1 MNTIKGMAH
10 GALLSGLVAFGMAGV
25 VASGLASA
33 GSRPAAAA
41 GVPAHLASSLRDSA
55 RAANNS
61 RVDPFGAAIG
71 ATRAAGAFP
80 IAAARAAGV
89 GSANNAA
96 GRTPVGTS
104 LDWAVQSLDTIGCE
118 ADETSFTTLVSGYE
132 GGVERFRTTVD
143 AGGQRYMDE
152 DAGSPAG
159 DGEFPWVLYDTSSG
173 GPVTAAFP
181 LPPDTP
187 VTVNFQFIHDVGG
200 PVVFHRRITLSQ
212 CNGGSIIDDRL
223 VIGWTV
229 ISLDSIGCESGE
241 TSFTTVVSGYQGG
254 TERFRTIVDAGGN
267 RYMDEDADTPGSNG
281 TYGWSLYDD
290 NSGGPVTASFP
301 LPPDTPVTVHFQFID
316 GVGGDVV
323 FHRRITLSQCNGGSI
338 VGDEL
343 VLDWA
348 VQSLDS
354 IGCGESEI
362 SFTTLVS
369 GYLGGP
375 EHFHTTVDAAGD
387 RYMDE
392 DAGTPGGGNG
402 TYGWSLYGDD
412 SGGPVTATFPLP
424 PDTPVVVHFEFI
436 SGAGGDP
443 VFRRKVVLDRCNGG
457 SIIGDEIVP
466 LDRIFTDGFDG
477 TP

>member
-25 VASGLASA
+25 VASGPASA

-41 GVPAHLASSLRDSA
+41 GVPAHLTSSLRDSA

-61 RVDPFGAAIG
+61 RVNPFG
-71 ATRAAGAFP
+71 ATRATGAFP
-80 IAAARAAGV
+80 VAPARAAGV

-96 GRTPVGTS
+96 GRAPAGTS

-118 ADETSFTTLVSGYE
+118 ADETSFTTLVSGYV

-143 AGGQRYMDE
+143 AGGHRYMDE
-152 DAGSPAG
+152 DAGSPSG
-159 DGEFPWVLYDTSSG
+159 DGEFEWGLYDASSG

-212 CNGGSIIDDRL
+212 CNGGSIMDDQL

-229 ISLDSIGCESGE
+229 ISLDSIGCESSE

-254 TERFRTIVDAGGN
+254 SERLRTIVDAGGN
-267 RYMDEDADTPGSNG
+267 RYMDEDAGSPGSGNG
-281 TYGWSLYDD
+281 EYGWSIYDD
-290 NSGGPVTASFP
+290 SSGGPVTASFP

-316 GVGGDVV
+316 GVLGDVV
-323 FHRRITLSQCNGGSI
+323 FHRRVTLSRCNGGGI

-354 IGCGESEI
+354 IGCAAEET

-375 EHFHTTVDAAGD
+375 ERFHTTVDAAGN

-392 DAGTPGGGNG
+392 DAGSPGSGNG
-402 TYGWSLYGDD
+402 TYGWSLYEDS
-412 SGGPVTATFPLP
+412 SGGPVTASFPLP
-424 PDTPVVVHFEFI
+424 PDTPIVVHFEFI
-436 SGAGGDP
+436 GGPGGDA

-457 SIIGDEIVP
+457 IIVGDEIVP
-466 LDRIFTDGFDG
+466 LDRIFADGFDG
-477 TP
+477 AP